1 MESTLLNVT
10 TKRRDSITLT
20 FSHLD
25 PKDTYSVKLEE
36 DSNKVWRVKYV
47 KNGQLLEVIGKV
59 IKIIPYEEV
68 VTNSWYETL
77 YSGESLESKPTK
89 YKIKFDASDDFESKQ
104 VIVEAVDIRSI
115 KPLEY
120 EPEGGKPHDIH
131 KPILVPEEAFNF
143 IQKIYPNKYDEIDM
157 IPNPLLTD
165 KTINASSMFNGCKA
179 LRRIKPMN
187 TRRMT
192 CTSGMFYD
200 CNMLDDLPMMELYRV
215 NNMEGMFAK
224 CYSLHTIPAFDT
236 RNVRTFSRTFA
247 DCTGLI
253 RVPELDMSSAIYTE
267 DMFKG
272 CSALEDVS
280 FKKGSLHVGL
290 DLSDCNL
297 TKEVILNIIKNL
309 GKPLGGKPRT
319 IVFDNISQ
327 DQIDNIDQYRYVFSP
342 EEHENYILP
351 AMREGWIFRGI
362 TWETI
367 TEDMLQTD
375 FSYYMQE
382 TYPMTYRDMT
392 SVVLPNTSQAT
403 TMQEMFAGCLRLA
416 VIPDSIDTSNVI
428 NMSGWASN
436 CVRLLTVPD
445 INTEK
450 VTNMSNMFYGA
461 NSLLCAPTTVTSK
474 VTSFKG
480 TFGNCLSLT
489 TVPEIDFSSCVDA
502 SGMFNRCTSLEGL
515 SVKPESLH
523 CSLDLSNTKLTKNSI
538 INVLQGCGD
547 INYGNEL
554 SFVGVEAAKTFNKN
568 EWDTYVV
575 PAIEKGWTISGILE
589 PVEAPIT
596 NFAYYM
602 KNNYP
607 EEYMKFETCPELPVT
622 DSGVYTTGMFEG
634 CERLISTPNMYF
646 PKLINADR
654 MFFGC
659 TSLLNIYDMTE
670 TKELTSTA
678 SMFYGCVK
686 LLKAPSVE
694 TSKVINF
701 RDMFNSCQMLTS
713 IPEIDMSS
721 AQYTRGMLD
730 GCTSLREMEIKPNT
744 LHVSLD
750 FRQTNISKAS
760 LLNIIY
766 NLGNPSVDDA
776 TIYFS
781 GVACEKDITA
791 EDIDKYIQPA
801 VEKGWK
807 FETNIEIPLVR
818 TDFSWYMKNMYPE
831 AYQDLTSAPEVDIA
845 NAKYT
850 DHMYEGCVSMTTI
863 PNELDMSNV
872 IHAYGMFKGC
882 SKLENLKFKD
892 GSIHCTLNLSY
903 TNISK
908 ETVLD
913 ILQNDLG
920 RPVDNTC
927 QIIFSYDVYDLTKD
941 EYKQYVVP
949 AIEKGW
955 KIAGISEPEE
965 LMTNFE
971 DYMKLTYPDTYQEM
985 QFVTK
990 LPETKA
996 ATTMARMFK
1005 DSTSLILI
1013 SAEINSSKVK
1023 KFSSMF
1029 ENCTSLTAC
1038 PMLDTS
1044 NATTFYHM
1052 FANCGNLTYIPMEMD
1067 FTNITEEHCC
1077 DMFDG
1082 CYQLQILTI
1091 KPGTLSCNLD
1101 LSETNLDPNCVVSI
1115 IKGLKQLPVS
1125 INRTIQFRRTSI
1137 PPESMK
1143 YVEEAIV
1150 KGWTI
1155 LGVDEDTGVDL
1166 IEDFTEYMRRTYPRD
1181 FVFMT
1186 NCPEIDTTNA
1196 RIMRQMFEGCVE
1208 LRNVV
1213 PLNTGNVKDMYAM
1226 FSGCRNLTKIYEMD
1240 MSNAIKTDL
1249 MFANCTSLKEISF
1262 KPGSL
1267 HTSVSFSDSP
1277 LTIDTIYNLLDNLP
1291 EVEDNPTI
1299 EFYPKEIEIE
1309 AYNAHVQPA
1318 IDKGWNIVGLN
1329 RALRK
1334 DFTDYMS
1341 KYFTDTYQMM
1351 TTINN
1356 FESTAE
1362 AIWMTRCFK
1371 GCEKLAVSPSMI
1383 TNKVVDTESMFEGC
1397 TNLVGIQ
1404 VLSMTNVTNTH
1415 RMLAGCVNLQ
1425 NIAFTPGSLKVSLDF
1440 SDSPLTRQVILGII
1454 KGLSTTPEVG
1464 ATLTFRNT
1472 KITQDEWELYVVQAQ
1487 NNGWVINGLD
1497 IYDVDPGDEGNPE
1510 TSTGLK
1516 VYAVNVITDP
1526 DHQFISEAQKQA
1538 YREEMDA
1545 NKAFDTSEA
1554 SDQDKI
1560 EDTLEWKTIPSSS
1573 ESSTKEENKQ

>member
-1 MESTLLNVT
+1 MKSTLLNVN
-10 TKRRDSITLT
+10 TKQVNSITLT
-20 FSHLD
+20 FTHLD
-25 PKDTYSVKLEE
+25 PKESYSVKLEE
-36 DSNKVWRVKYV
+36 DSNKVWRVLYV
-47 KNGQLLEVIGKV
+47 KNGRLLEIIGKV

-68 VTNSWYETL
+68 TTNTWYESL
-77 YSGESLESKPTK
+77 YSGESKEYKPTK

-104 VIVEAVDIRSI
+104 EIVEAVDIRLI

-120 EPEGGKPHDIH
+120 TPECGKPHDIH
-131 KPILVPEEAFNF
+131 KPIIVPEEAFNF
-143 IQKIYPNKYDEIDM
+143 IQKIYPNKYEEIDI
-157 IPNPLLTD
+157 IPNPLITD
-165 KTINASSMFNGCKA
+165 KTINAASMFNGCKG

-187 TRRMT
+187 TKKFV

-200 CNMLDDLPMMELYRV
+200 CNNLVEVPMMELYRV
-215 NNMEGMFAK
+215 NNMEGMFCK
-224 CYSLHTIPAFDT
+224 CYSLKEIPSFDT
-236 RNVRTFSRTFA
+236 RNVRSFSRTFA

-253 RVPELDMSSAIYTE
+253 RVSELDMSSAIYTE
-267 DMFKG
+267 DMFKN
-272 CSALEDVS
+272 CSALEEVS
-280 FKKGSLHVGL
+280 FKKGTLHTSLN
-290 DLSDCNL
+290 LSDCNL
-297 TKEVILNIIKNL
+297 SKEVILDIIKNL
-309 GKPLGGKPRT
+309 GKPLGGKPRS
-319 IVFDNISQ
+319 IIFDEINQ
-327 DQIDNIDQYRYVFSP
+327 DQIENIDSYRYVFSV

-351 AMREGWIFRGI
+351 AMRQGWIFRGI
-362 TWETI
+362 TWET
-367 TEDMLQTD
+367 TSEETLQKD

-403 TMQEMFAGCLRLA
+403 TMQSMFDGCLHLA

-436 CVRLLTVPD
+436 CIKLLTVPKL
-445 INTEK
+445 NTEK

-461 NSLLCAPTTVTSK
+461 NALLCAPTMITTN

-480 TFGNCLSLT
+480 TFGNCLNLT
-489 TVPEIDFSSCVDA
+489 TVPELDFSSCVDA
-502 SGMFNRCTSLEGL
+502 SGMFNRCTSLESL
-515 SVKPESLH
+515 SIKPNTLH
-523 CSLDLSNTKLTKNSI
+523 CSLDLSNTRLNKSSI
-538 INVLQGCGD
+538 IKVLQACGD
-547 INYGNEL
+547 ISYGNEI
-554 SFVGVEAAKTFNKN
+554 SFVGIEDAKLFNKN
-568 EWDTYVV
+568 DWDTYVV
-575 PAIEKGWTISGILE
+575 PAVEKGWSITGILE
-589 PVEAPIT
+589 PSEAPVT

-607 EEYMKFETCPELPVT
+607 TEYMKFTSCPTLPVT
-622 DSGVYTTGMFEG
+622 DNGVYTTGMFEG
-634 CERLISTPNMYF
+634 CERLISTPSMYF

-659 TSLLNIYDMTE
+659 VSLLNVYDMEE
-670 TKELTSTA
+670 TQELTSVA

-686 LLKAPSVE
+686 MLKSPSIN

-713 IPEIDMSS
+713 IPELDMSN
-721 AQYTRGMLD
+721 AQYTKGMLD
-730 GCTSLREMEIKPNT
+730 GCTALREMEIKPNT

-760 LLNIIY
+760 LLDIIY
-766 NLGNPSVDDA
+766 NLGVPNVENA

-781 GVACEKDITA
+781 GIPSEKEITA
-791 EDIDKYIQPA
+791 DDIDKYIQPA

-818 TDFSWYMKNMYPE
+818 TDFSWYMKNMYPD
-831 AYQDLTSAPEVDIA
+831 AYADLSSAPEVDIS

-850 DHMYEGCVSMTTI
+850 DHMYEGCVSMVTI
-863 PNELDMSNV
+863 PNELDMTNV
-872 IHAYGMFKGC
+872 LHAYGMFKGC
-882 SKLENLKFKD
+882 SKLENTSFKD
-892 GSIHCTLNLSY
+892 GSIRCTLNLSY

-908 ETVLD
+908 ETVID

-920 RPVDNTC
+920 KPVDDTC
-927 QIIFSYDVYDLTKD
+927 AIIFAPGIYNFTKE

-955 KIAGISEPEE
+955 KISGISEPTE
-965 LMTNFE
+965 LRTSFE
-971 DYMKLTYPDTYQEM
+971 DYMKLTYPDTYKDM

-996 ATTMARMFK
+996 ATSMSRMFK
-1005 DSTSLILI
+1005 DSISLILV
-1013 SAEINSSKVK
+1013 SADINSGEVT
-1023 KFSSMF
+1023 KFASMF
-1029 ENCTSLTAC
+1029 ENCVSLTAC

-1044 NATTFYHM
+1044 KATTFYHM
-1052 FANCGNLTYIPMEMD
+1052 FTNCKNLTYIPMEMD
-1067 FTNITEEHCC
+1067 FTNITGDYCC
-1077 DMFDG
+1077 DMFEG
-1082 CYQLQILTI
+1082 CTQLQILTI
-1091 KPGTLSCNLD
+1091 KPGSLSCDLD
-1101 LSETNLDPNCVVSI
+1101 LSDTSLDPNCVVSI
-1115 IKGLKQLPVS
+1115 IKGLKQLPASV
-1125 INRTIQFRRTSI
+1125 NRTIQFRRTSI
-1137 PPESMK
+1137 PEESLK
-1143 YVEEAIV
+1143 YVEEALV

-1155 LGVDEDTGVDL
+1155 LGVDETGSDDVG

-1181 FVFMT
+1181 FVFMY

-1226 FSGCRNLTKIYEMD
+1226 FSGCRNLTRIYEMD
-1240 MSNAIKTDL
+1240 MSNATVTDL
-1249 MFANCTSLKEISF
+1249 MFANCTKLKEISF
-1262 KPGSL
+1262 KPNTL
-1267 HTSVSFSDSP
+1267 HTSISFSDSP

-1299 EFYPKEIEIE
+1299 EFYPKDIDIV

-1318 IDKGWNIVGLN
+1318 IDKGWNILGLN
-1329 RALRK
+1329 RELRK

-1341 KYFTDTYQMM
+1341 KYFTDSYQMM

-1356 FESTAE
+1356 FESTA
-1362 AIWMTRCFK
+1362 AAVLMTRCFK
-1371 GCEKLAVSPSMI
+1371 GCEKLAVTPPMI
-1383 TNKVVDTESMFEGC
+1383 TTKVTDMESMFEGC

-1404 VLSMTNVTNTH
+1404 VISMASVTNTH

-1487 NNGWVINGLD
+1487 KNGWAINGLD
-1497 IYDVDPGDEGNPE
+1497 IYDVDPGDEGDGD

-1545 NKAFDTSEA
+1545 NKAFDESEA
-1554 SDQDKI
+1554 TDQDEI
-1560 EDTLEWKTIPSSS
+1560 EDTLEWKTIPS
-1573 ESSTKEENKQ
+1573 TDNKE